1 LGEAEVDAVLAHR
14 GDSKKNRQAL
24 EFQIQWKDDDVT
36 WQKWGDVKKLST
48 VDECIRNQRGRELKV
63 LLGKS

>member
-1 LGEAEVDAVLAHR
+1 MLAHR
-14 GDSKKNRQAL
+14 GDPRKNRQAL